1 MIDYKFEHDTD
12 AFIASKRM
20 KLAFTFLAQRQP
32 DLGTRL
38 IQIVAE
44 SSCMVRECHS
54 NIMDNLSAGYMMV
67 VGDWHE
73 IAKLE
78 NTLKQLE
85 PESGLQISLS
95 RVDDWELDQSHIP
108 YTIEVYA
115 PDRVGIM
122 QELTQ
127 FLNTRNIL
135 VTQIRTNRNRANKI
149 MADLFFVNL
158 SIAIPAHT
166 HIISLR
172 EEFLDF
178 CDNANI
184 DAIMEPV
191 KF

>member
-1 MIDYKFEHDTD
+1 
-12 AFIASKRM
+12 M
-20 KLAFTFLAQRQP
+20 KLALTFLAQQQP
-32 DLGTRL
+32 DLIVRIL
-38 IQIVAE
+38 QIVAD

-54 NIMDNLSAGYMMV
+54 NIMDNLSAGHMMV

-85 PESGLQISLS
+85 PESGMQISLS
-95 RVDDWELDQSHIP
+95 RAEDWELDQPHIP

-115 PDRVGIM
+115 PDRAGIM

-127 FLNTRNIL
+127 FLQAQNIL

-149 MADLFFVNL
+149 MTDLFCVNL
-158 SIAIPAHT
+158 NIAIPATT

-178 CDNANI
+178 CDNASI